1 MPNNSSL
8 SPHEMLELHEILG
21 SKVTE
26 AKKIQASKAMVNDS
40 DLADFMDKAFE
51 IKKAEIEALQRFA
64 EPTTMQ

>member
-26 AKKIQASKAMVNDS
+26 AKKIQASRAMATDP
-40 DLADFMDKAFE
+40 DLTDFMDRALE
-51 IKKAEIEALQRFA
+51 MKKSEIEALQQFA
-64 EPTTMQ
+64 EPSTMQ

>member
-1 MPNNSSL
+1 MPNNPSL

-26 AKKIQASKAMVNDS
+26 AKKIQASKGMLNDP
-40 DLADFMDKAFE
+40 DLSDFMNKAFE
-51 IKKAEIEALQRFA
+51 MKKAEIQALQQFV

>member
-1 MPNNSSL
+1 MPNNPGL

-26 AKKIQASKAMVNDS
+26 AKKIQASKAMVNDP

-51 IKKAEIEALQRFA
+51 MKKAEIEALQQFI
-64 EPTTMQ
+64 EPATMQ